1 MDLEE
6 QTLETSRHTQM
17 IIDFICDTQYED
29 IPAEAIENAK
39 ARILD
44 CIGVTIKG
52 GEESVGTVIK
62 EFAGLY
68 GGKEQATIINAKM
81 RSDVLT
87 AVFANGTMSHA
98 IDYDDHYVLSHPSIG
113 PFAAL
118 LPVAELV
125 NATGKEIV
133 TAFAVGLEFSTKFQM
148 ACTIEPWYNGFHST
162 GLWNTMAAC
171 VTAGKLL
178 KLSKEQMLMAF
189 GTACSSFCGIKRNM
203 GTMTKSYHNGRAG
216 DGGVRA
222 ALLAKLGFT
231 SHPDAFEGRFGFL
244 HVFVKELE
252 PRFQYIEELGKE
264 WDLVNHPTLIK
275 PHPSCGGTHAA
286 MNGMLQ
292 LIREHDI
299 YEQDVDHVDVGMN
312 QGGVD
317 SLYYPEPKNIY
328 EAKFSMHFVIAL
340 LLHYRRWGVD
350 LHTNEVVNSP
360 EMRALYPKVN
370 FFVDEELDREIPRE
384 MTDYHAIVTVYMK
397 DGTVYRIHSNPPRLS
412 WEQIKEK
419 YDQTVVGVIDKE
431 RSEAIVDVVRSLEAR
446 SLSDLMPLLA

>member
-1 MDLEE
+1 M
-6 QTLETSRHTQM
+6 QTSKHTQM
-17 IIDFICDTQYED
+17 IIDFICDTNYED
-29 IPAEAIENAK
+29 IPAEALENAK

-52 GEESVGTVIK
+52 GTESVGTVIK
-62 EFAGLY
+62 EFAKEF
-68 GGKEQATIINAKM
+68 GGKERCTVIHSDFKT
-81 RSDVLT
+81 DVLMAT
-87 AVFANGTMSHA
+87 FANGTMAHA

-118 LPVAELV
+118 LPVGELV
-125 NATGKEIV
+125 NATGKELV

-162 GLWNTMAAC
+162 GLWNTMSAC

-178 KLSKEQMLMAF
+178 KLNKEQMLMAF

-203 GTMTKSYHNGRAG
+203 GTMTKSYHNGRAA

-222 ALLAKLGFT
+222 ALLAKMGFT

-252 PRFQYIEELGKE
+252 PRFQYIEELGKD
-264 WDLVNHPTLIK
+264 WDLVNRPTLIK

-299 YEQDVDHVDVGMN
+299 AEEDVDHVDVGMN

-317 SLYYPEPKNIY
+317 SLYYPDPSNIY
-328 EAKFSMHFVIAL
+328 EAKFSMQFVMAL
-340 LLHYRRWGVD
+340 LLHFKRWGVD
-350 LHTNEVVNSP
+350 LHTNEVVNMP
-360 EMRALYPKVN
+360 EMKALYPKIN
-370 FFVDEELDREIPRE
+370 FFVDEELDKEIPRE

-412 WEQIKEK
+412 WEEIKDK
-419 YDQTVVGVIDKE
+419 YDQTVVGVIAPAL
-431 RSEAIVDVVRSLEAR
+431 SETIVNVVKSLEDHTVT
-446 SLSDLMPLLA
+446 DLMRLLA